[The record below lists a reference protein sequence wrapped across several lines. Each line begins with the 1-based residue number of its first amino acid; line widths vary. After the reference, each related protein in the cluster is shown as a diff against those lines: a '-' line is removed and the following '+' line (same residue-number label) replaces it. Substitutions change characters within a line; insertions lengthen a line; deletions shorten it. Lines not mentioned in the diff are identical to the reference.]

1 MPVALRVR
9 DETPTGREVGEFVI
23 PEIDEHCTLRD
34 LIRARVREEVARYN
48 AAPQPIFRGLVQPTD
63 AEVRLNGYHLEVTR
77 KLDWEEQSAVAERA
91 FAHNGFFVL
100 VDGQQVVSLDDGVTL
115 TPATEVAFVRLV
127 PLVGG

>member
-1 MPVALRVR
+1 MAVALRVR

-34 LIRARVREEVARYN
+34 LIRTRVRDEVARYN
-48 AAPQPIFRGLVQPTD
+48 AAPQPVFHGLVQPTD
-63 AEVRLNGYHLEVTR
+63 AEARLNGYHLKVAR
-77 KLDWEEQSAVAERA
+77 QLDWEEQAAVAERA

-100 VDGQQVVSLDDGVTL
+100 VDGQQIVSLDDDVTL
-115 TPATEVAFVRLV
+115 TPDTQVAFVRLV